1 MILKYIK
8 NNMNIVVVLA
18 GLFLFL
24 AAVVFLIGIAYLIY
38 RLCFKPYL
46 EYKKINIG
54 DIYEIKYDDPW
65 LEPERIRIIGKKNKW
80 LRIMKLKDNSCKSI
94 MCFELVGQGYKCIYR
109 CS

>member
-1 MILKYIK
+1 
-8 NNMNIVVVLA
+8 MNIVVVLA

-24 AAVVFLIGIAYLIY
+24 AAVIFSIGIIYLIY
-38 RLCFKPYL
+38 RLGIKPHL

-65 LEPERIRIIGKKNKW
+65 LEPERIKIIGKKNKW
-80 LRIMKLKDNSCKSI
+80 LRIVKLKDNSCKSI
-94 MCFELVGQGYKCIYR
+94 TNFDLVSQGYKCTYR

>member
-1 MILKYIK
+1 MQ
-8 NNMNIVVVLA
+8 MNEVVIIA

-24 AAVVFLIGIAYLIY
+24 VCVICVVGAIKICWDFLI
-38 RLCFKPYL
+38 KPIK

-65 LEPERIRIIGKKNKW
+65 LEPERIKIIGKKNKW

-94 MCFELVGQGYKCIYR
+94 THFDLVNQGYKCTYR